1 MDYKEK
7 LRLAK
12 DALESGSYDK
22 KTIEYIFPEL
32 AESEDER
39 IRKVLIHI
47 VKGACDKYG
56 IKYQG
61 KEISEEKLLAW
72 LEKQGEQKSADKVK
86 PKFHVRD
93 WITNGID
100 CTFQITSIEN
110 GIYYDTNNCGS
121 DIESTDKLYHLWTIQ
136 DAKNGDVLAA
146 YENIVLFKEID
157 GLNIKCHCT
166 YNFMNNPS
174 FYVNT
179 LQNKIAFH
187 PATKEQRDLLFQ
199 KMKEAGYEWNAK
211 EKKLKTTVVPTFNIG
226 DTIIKRH
233 NSDINKFGQ
242 FTITAITDGK
252 YWYNDR
258 IICDITEQNEW
269 EIYEPVRQ
277 KPAWSEEDEKIA
289 KTIINEFEQ
298 CSEWCCANGL
308 TKEDCIAWLN
318 RQIHAKWSEEDKK
331 KVNNLYVLLDQM
343 VSFNML
349 SNKNASEFKDWLKS
363 LRPQPQWKP
372 SDEQMKALEDALG
385 LAKSCGE
392 YYAFDLRIL
401 YKQLKKLKGE

>member
-1 MDYKEK
+1 MDYEK
-7 LRLAK
+7 KYK
-12 DALESGSYDK
+12 DALIRAREVHRNEADK
-22 KTIEYIFPEL
+22 RSTMEFLFPEL
-32 AESEDER
+32 KESEDEK
-39 IRKVLIHI
+39 IRKFISNELVCLRATYE
-47 VKGACDKYG
+47 KGSDRY
-56 IKYQG
+56 
-61 KEISEEKLLAW
+61 EELTNAVTW

-179 LQNKIAFH
+179 LHNKLAFH

-258 IICDITEQNEW
+258 IICDIIEQNEW

-277 KPAWSEEDEKIA
+277 KPAWSEKDEVHLKDAIYAAKELYSHNCGVEELVDWLQTLKDRVQPQPRKKWNEEDE
-289 KTIINEFEQ
+289 T
-298 CSEWCCANGL
+298 
-308 TKEDCIAWLN
+308 D
-318 RQIHAKWSEEDKK
+318 
-331 KVNNLYVLLDQM
+331 
-343 VSFNML
+343 
-349 SNKNASEFKDWLKS
+349 
-363 LRPQPQWKP
+363 
-372 SDEQMKALEDALG
+372 
-385 LAKSCGE
+385 
-392 YYAFDLRIL
+392 
-401 YKQLKKLKGE
+401 